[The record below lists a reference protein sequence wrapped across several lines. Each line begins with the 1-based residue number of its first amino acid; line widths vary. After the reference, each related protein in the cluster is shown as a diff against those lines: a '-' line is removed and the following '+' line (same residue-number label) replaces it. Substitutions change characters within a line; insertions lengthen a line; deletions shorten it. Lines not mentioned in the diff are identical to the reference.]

1 MYFDSHAHLSAPP
14 LLPLIE
20 ALVQRAR
27 LANVVRIVNIC
38 TDPESLREGIRLASL
53 YPEILNAG
61 STTPHDVEKEG
72 ESAFSEFAEAAR
84 SGHLAAVGETGLDYH
99 YEHSSRP
106 LQKKF
111 LVRYLELA
119 LECHLPVIFH
129 CREAFSDLFSIAD
142 AYYPGGPAVLHCF
155 TGGQMN
161 EPSYLPETAAC
172 LAETTGLSAEE
183 VARITSENAKRFFRI

>member
-20 ALVQRAR
+20 ALIQRAR

-38 TDPESLREGIRLASL
+38 TDPETLREGIKLASL

-61 STTPHDVEKEG
+61 STTPHDVEQEG

-84 SGHLAAVGETGLDYH
+84 AGHLVAVGETGLDYH
-99 YEHSSRP
+99 YEHSPKS

-142 AYYPGGPAVLHCF
+142 ANYRGGSAVLHCF
-155 TGGQMN
+155 TGTMEEAEGVVERGWYLSLSGIDDQMLKQIN
-161 EPSYLPETAAC
+161 
-172 LAETTGLSAEE
+172 
-183 VARITSENAKRFFRI
+183 N